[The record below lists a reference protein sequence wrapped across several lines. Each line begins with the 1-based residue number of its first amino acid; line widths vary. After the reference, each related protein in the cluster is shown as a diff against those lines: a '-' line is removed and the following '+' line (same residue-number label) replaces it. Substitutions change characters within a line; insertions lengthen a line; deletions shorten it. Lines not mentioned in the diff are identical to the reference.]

1 MEPDESR
8 ATPEMRR
15 ALSSFYREEFVRHL
29 EHLQSNGLVHA
40 GNRDVIDRAY
50 TKLMKDLESV
60 CCRDDFPALAESL
73 LQGFDTLTRLSSL
86 DRRYL
91 DLARTFTECLVGQ
104 GREETRDLDETFDR
118 AWKTLA
124 TANRPYRPS

>member
-1 MEPDESR
+1 LEPDEPR

-60 CCRDDFPALAESL
+60 CCREDFPALAESL

-86 DRRYL
+86 DRR
-91 DLARTFTECLVGQ
+91 Q
-104 GREETRDLDETFDR
+104 
-118 AWKTLA
+118 
-124 TANRPYRPS
+124 SH

>member
-1 MEPDESR
+1 
-8 ATPEMRR
+8 MRR

-50 TKLMKDLESV
+50 TKLMTDLETV

-86 DRRYL
+86 DRR
-91 DLARTFTECLVGQ
+91 Q
-104 GREETRDLDETFDR
+104 
-118 AWKTLA
+118 
-124 TANRPYRPS
+124 SH